1 MNVVRFSAESISLWS
16 LSSLV
21 EKVVGRGKWK
31 VTDLLGLLILSDVV
45 VAIEGGSVVV
55 KPVEDDPA
63 SSALAVL
70 MGVPSKVVGL
80 GWCFRM
86 GGAVPVAVESSLVD

>member
-1 MNVVRFSAESISLWS
+1 MSLS

-21 EKVVGRGKWK
+21 EMVVGRGRLK
-31 VTDLLGLLILSDVV
+31 VTDLLGLLAFSEVEVVTDGGSDV
-45 VAIEGGSVVV
+45 AN
-55 KPVEDDPA
+55 PDDDGPA

-70 MGVPSKVVGL
+70 MEVPSKAVGL

-86 GGAVPVAVESSLVD
+86 GGAIPVVAESSLVDELLLA